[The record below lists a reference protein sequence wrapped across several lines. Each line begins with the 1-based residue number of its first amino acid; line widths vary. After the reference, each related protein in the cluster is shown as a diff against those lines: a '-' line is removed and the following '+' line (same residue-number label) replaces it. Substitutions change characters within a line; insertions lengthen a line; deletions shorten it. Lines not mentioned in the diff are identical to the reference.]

1 MLSMPSWQPPADDVL
16 GGEEGRR
23 QPEGRR
29 APHGIAS
36 LLSGAN
42 DAANVGVVVAV
53 FVLALHLSCQVL
65 LLMLL

>member
-42 DAANVGVVVAV
+42 DAANVVVVVVAAV
-53 FVLALHLSCQVL
+53 FVLALHLSCQIL
-65 LLMLL
+65 LL

>member
-29 APHGIAS
+29 VPHGIAS

-42 DAANVGVVVAV
+42 DAANVVVAAV

-65 LLMLL
+65 LLLL